1 MHKQRSKV
9 FRLTIAAQINSLPK
23 NNQERT
29 KRTQIIYI
37 ITGQVS
43 PRNNTSHKRRQVEES
58 TGIRGRQTKSLM
70 KFNWTSNTFFIY
82 ISKRI
87 IIKSATQVLR
97 KYTRKMPN

>member
-58 TGIRGRQTKSLM
+58 TGMSHEVQLDIKH
-70 KFNWTSNTFFIY
+70 FFYIY
-82 ISKRI
+82 K
-87 IIKSATQVLR
+87 
-97 KYTRKMPN
+97 